1 MMNAG
6 LTGGIASGKS
16 TVARMFQE
24 EGACVID
31 FDKLAHVVEEPDR
44 PGWKAIVEYFG
55 PDILNDDRTINR
67 KKLGA
72 IVFHDGEALDRL
84 NRMVHPLVFED
95 WKQRVAEIQKSHPR
109 AIVISDI
116 PLLIE
121 VGMMHLLDVVLLVY
135 VSPEE
140 QIQRLLRRSGCSLK
154 EANAR
159 LASQIAITDKIPHVD
174 YVIDNGGS
182 MEKTRTAV
190 HEVWEK
196 LLIEEREKSKLEAPA

>member
-1 MMNAG
+1 MLNAG

-31 FDKLAHVVEEPDR
+31 FDELAHVAEEPDR
-44 PGWKAIVEYFG
+44 PGWQAIVEYFG
-55 PDILNDDRTINR
+55 LNILNDDRTINR

-72 IVFHDGEALDRL
+72 IVFHDQEALARL
-84 NRMVHPLVFED
+84 NRMVHPFVFED
-95 WKQRVAEIQKSHPR
+95 WKRKVAEIQKSHPR
-109 AIVISDI
+109 DIVISDI

-121 VGMMHLLDVVLLVY
+121 VGMTHLLDVVLLVV

-159 LASQIAITDKIPHVD
+159 LASQMAITDKIPHVD

-182 MEKTRTAV
+182 MEKTRAAV
-190 HEVWEK
+190 HELWEK
-196 LLIEEREKSKLEAPA
+196 LLMKEREKS

>member
-1 MMNAG
+1 MLNAG

-16 TVARMFQE
+16 TVARMFHE

-31 FDKLAHVVEEPDR
+31 FDKLSHVVEEPDR

-95 WKQRVAEIQKSHPR
+95 WKQRVAG
-109 AIVISDI
+109 D
-116 PLLIE
+116 
-121 VGMMHLLDVVLLVY
+121 
-135 VSPEE
+135 
-140 QIQRLLRRSGCSLK
+140 
-154 EANAR
+154 
-159 LASQIAITDKIPHVD
+159 
-174 YVIDNGGS
+174 
-182 MEKTRTAV
+182 
-190 HEVWEK
+190 
-196 LLIEEREKSKLEAPA
+196 